1 MHSCALIVRVIYLPP
16 THTHTHTHAHTHA
29 HAHAHTSN
37 THTHTHTHT
46 HLQTLLQ
53 LREAGIQLTRDFC
66 DRSDKA
72 EALIYR
78 IAHAFFSE
86 EHKLQ

>member
-1 MHSCALIVRVIYLPP
+1 MCTDCTCNLPPPP
-16 THTHTHTHAHTHA
+16 THTHTHTR
-29 HAHAHTSN
+29 
-37 THTHTHTHT
+37 THTRTRIQHTHTHT